1 MTRLDFLAKLFA
13 SLANSEEDVKIWA
26 EENMTP
32 GLYEE
37 FSEELSDEDAEA
49 LLAELNAD
57 PLGVRDAFV
66 QAFFG
71 GKQPEFR

>member
-13 SLANSEEDVKIWA
+13 IVAHSEEDVKTWA
-26 EENMTP
+26 EKNMSP

-37 FSEELSDEDAEA
+37 FSEELSDEDAET
-49 LLAELNAD
+49 LLAELAAD
-57 PLGVRDAFV
+57 PVGVKDAFI

-71 GKQPEFR
+71 GKQPRIG